1 MTAVWHSDYADDIRF
16 AGGDDR
22 RGYPRIIPLR
32 LGGSRAMQDAHARL
46 EADVAALEDLP
57 VFVAY
62 NANVDAIVR
71 VDAELESFLERP
83 SDPGSELPSSPL
95 ESTREL
101 AAAIAHTMAAG
112 RGDEIA
118 MTDEFAT
125 TLESELEP
133 DSQQMGGQ
141 AGIMTNLLTALNTAP
156 ITYTY
161 LLSERQLSMFEHPEA
176 VRYPAVEDGQVRYL
190 PLPEAVD
197 TDRTKI
203 NWVFEFRKGDEFFGA
218 TATADTRFI
227 AASRPPEFDL
237 TAGDLDEAIGQVGED
252 VDGALLAGYHNLTPD
267 HVEDGYEETHRHAR
281 EVLRRLRSGS
291 DVDVHVEYAVTHDD
305 DLRDSMYELILPE
318 ANVVGA
324 DTHELA
330 MLHEDAGLDV
340 VTDPPSEATPFEPD
354 EILEHYRMLEAA
366 REDLDVDCLQL
377 HAMEYH
383 LAVMGSY
390 HSPEALRR
398 GLEFAAVNA
407 ATKAARG
414 EITSPDDLETGLEY
428 EPSEVGREAIELL
441 ADHLGETAEDGVLET
456 PTVAAC
462 PNRVVDDPAGTVGIG
477 DIVSSSSFVLELAV
491 ASDR

>member
-1 MTAVWHSDYADDIRF
+1 MT
-16 AGGDDR
+16 
-22 RGYPRIIPLR
+22 
-32 LGGSRAMQDAHARL
+32 DARTQL
-46 EADVAALEDLP
+46 EADVDALEGLP

-71 VDAELESFLERP
+71 VDEELESFLERP
-83 SDPGSELPSSPL
+83 SDPGTALPSSPL
-95 ESTREL
+95 ESKREL

-118 MTDEFAT
+118 MADAFAR
-125 TLESELEP
+125 TLEAELEP

-141 AGIMTNLLTALNTAP
+141 AGIMTNLLTALGTSP

-161 LLSERQLSMFEHPEA
+161 LVSERQLSMFERPDE
-176 VRYPAVEDGQVRYL
+176 VGYPTVEDGQVRYV
-190 PLPEAVD
+190 PLPDAVN

-203 NWVFEFRKGDEFFGA
+203 NWVFEFRKGDDLFGV
-218 TATADTRFI
+218 TAREDTRFI

-237 TAGDLDEAIGQVGED
+237 SAGELDERVGQVGEV

-281 EVLRRLRSGS
+281 EVIRRLRSGG
-291 DVDVHVEYAVTHDD
+291 DVDVHIEYAVTHDD
-305 DLRDSMYELILPE
+305 DLRESMYEWILPA

-324 DTHELA
+324 DTHELT
-330 MLHEDAGLDV
+330 MLHDDAGIDAV
-340 VTDPPSEATPFEPD
+340 AEPPSEATPFEPD
-354 EILEHYRMLEAA
+354 EILDHYRMLEAV
-366 REDLDVDCLQL
+366 REELGVDCLQL

-383 LAVMGSY
+383 LAVMESY

-398 GLEFAAVNA
+398 GLEFSAVNA
-407 ATKAARG
+407 AAKAAKG
-414 EITSPDDLETGLEY
+414 EITSPADLETGLEY
-428 EPSEVGREAIELL
+428 EPSAMGRDAIELL
-441 ADHLGETAEDGVLET
+441 ADHLGETAEDGVLVT

-491 ASDR
+491 ANDRG

>member
-1 MTAVWHSDYADDIRF
+1 
-16 AGGDDR
+16 
-22 RGYPRIIPLR
+22 
-32 LGGSRAMQDAHARL
+32 MQDAHAQL
-46 EADVAALEDLP
+46 EADIAALEERP

-71 VDAELESFLERP
+71 VDEELESFLERP
-83 SDPGSELPSSPL
+83 SDPGSEPLSSPL
-95 ESTREL
+95 TSKREL

-118 MTDEFAT
+118 MADEFAA

-141 AGIMTNLLTALNTAP
+141 AGIMTNLLTALGTAP

-161 LLSERQLSMFEHPEA
+161 LVSERQLSMFEHPEK
-176 VRYPAVEDGQVRYL
+176 VRYPTVEDGRVSYASL
-190 PLPEAVD
+190 TEAVN

-203 NWVFEFRKGDEFFGA
+203 NWVFEFREGDEFFGV
-218 TATADTRFI
+218 TAPEDTRFI

-237 TAGDLDEAIGQVGED
+237 SAGELDEAIDQVGEA

-267 HVEDGYEETHRHAR
+267 HVEAGYEETHRHAR
-281 EVLRRLRSGS
+281 DVIHRLRSGG

-305 DLRDSMYELILPE
+305 ELRDSMYEWILPE

-324 DTHELA
+324 DTHELT
-330 MLHEDAGLDV
+330 MLHDDAGIDAV
-340 VTDPPSEATPFEPD
+340 EEPPSEATPFEPE
-354 EILEHYRMLEAA
+354 EILDHYRMLEAV
-366 REDLDVDCLQL
+366 REELGVDCLQL

-383 LAVMGSY
+383 LAVMESY

-398 GLEFAAVNA
+398 GLEFSAVNA
-407 ATKAARG
+407 ATKAALG
-414 EITSPDDLETGLEY
+414 HISDSEDLETGLEY
-428 EPSEVGREAIELL
+428 EPSSKGREAIELL
-441 ADHLGETAEDGVLET
+441 AEHLGESAEDGVLET

>member
-1 MTAVWHSDYADDIRF
+1 
-16 AGGDDR
+16 
-22 RGYPRIIPLR
+22 
-32 LGGSRAMQDAHARL
+32 MQDAHAKL
-46 EADVAALEDLP
+46 EADIAALEELP
-57 VFVAY
+57 VFIAY

-71 VDAELESFLERP
+71 VNEELESFLERP

-95 ESTREL
+95 ESKREL

-118 MTDEFAT
+118 MADEFAS

-141 AGIMTNLLTALNTAP
+141 AGIMTNLLTALGTSP

-161 LLSERQLSMFEHPEA
+161 LVSERQLSMFEHPDE
-176 VRYPAVEDGQVRYL
+176 VQYPTVEDGRVSYV
-190 PLPEAVD
+190 PLPQAVN

-203 NWVFEFRKGDEFFGA
+203 NWVFEFREGDELFGA
-218 TATADTRFI
+218 TAREDTRFI

-237 TAGDLDEAIGQVGED
+237 SAGELDEAIDQVGEV

-267 HVEDGYEETHRHAR
+267 HVEGGYEETLRHAR
-281 EVLRRLRSGS
+281 EVIRRLRSGS

-305 DLRDSMYELILPE
+305 DLRDSMYEWILPE

-324 DTHELA
+324 DTHELT
-330 MLHEDAGLDV
+330 MLHGDAGIDAV
-340 VTDPPSEATPFEPD
+340 EEPPSESTLFEPE
-354 EILEHYRMLEAA
+354 EILDHYRMLEAV
-366 REDLDVDCLQL
+366 REELGVDCLQL

-383 LAVMGSY
+383 LAVMESY

-398 GLEFAAVNA
+398 GLEFSAVNA
-407 ATKAARG
+407 ATKAALG
-414 EITSPDDLETGLEY
+414 HISGPEDLETGLEY
-428 EPSEVGREAIELL
+428 EPSAKGCEAIELL
-441 ADHLGETAEDGVLET
+441 AEHIGETAEDGVLAT
-456 PTVAAC
+456 STVAAC
-462 PNRVVDDPAGTVGIG
+462 PNRVVDEPAGTVGIG